1 MNSKSNKK
9 TEDTTQEAHGTRISS
24 AGQNPQE
31 VSSTTSS
38 IIQMNDVFNP

>member
-1 MNSKSNKK
+1 MNPKSNKK
-9 TEDTTQEAHGTRISS
+9 TEDTTQEALGTSVS
-24 AGQNPQE
+24 NASQNPQE